1 MDNLT
6 LISGRLRSKLEKLLH
21 LHKKLKE
28 DNNKLLEERKD
39 LLKKIEEYKNS
50 INKLEE
56 KNKVAKLA
64 ETLLKTN
71 ENSSEVKLKIKELVR
86 ELDKCIA
93 LLNR

>member
-28 DNNKLLEERKD
+28 DNSKLLKERED

-71 ENSSEVKLKIKELVR
+71 ENSSEVKLKINELVR